1 MMKHSSRQFG
11 EKFSEFGHQREK
23 FSRIG
28 ACIRRNY
35 TPCISVNNILCWC
48 SMYSN
53 YVQTPDT
60 CKDEALLLSMNFSF
74 YCTSCLDI
82 MVLLIAISVP
92 LVGPV
97 AVLIILLYFWL
108 KQSNKQLNG

>member
-1 MMKHSSRQFG
+1 
-11 EKFSEFGHQREK
+11 
-23 FSRIG
+23 
-28 ACIRRNY
+28 
-35 TPCISVNNILCWC
+35 
-48 SMYSN
+48 MYSN

-74 YCTSCLDI
+74 YFMSCLDI

-108 KQSNKQLNG
+108 KQSNKQVSG